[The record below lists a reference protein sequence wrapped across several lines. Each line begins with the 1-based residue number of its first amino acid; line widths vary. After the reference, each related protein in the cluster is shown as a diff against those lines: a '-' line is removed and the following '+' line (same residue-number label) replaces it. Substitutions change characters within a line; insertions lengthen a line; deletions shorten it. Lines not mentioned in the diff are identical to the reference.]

1 VRPIK
6 VVFSQRKREV
16 GTASKKERSIYPKPK
31 LGMEHYSG
39 VRKITADLSK
49 PEEFVLTRLTKEAR
63 VGGGPRA
70 IVRREVPVRARS
82 LSFERI
88 RGNISYDGKMLIID
102 VEPFW
107 ETTCTL
113 QEGALKCEP
122 QIVYPI

>member
-1 VRPIK
+1 

-16 GTASKKERSIYPKPK
+16 GTASKKEMSIYPRPK

-39 VRKITADLSK
+39 VSRIAVDLSK
-49 PEEFVLTRLTKEAR
+49 PEEFVLTLRTREAR
-63 VGGGPRA
+63 GGAPKT

-107 ETTCTL
+107 EATCTI

-122 QIVYPI
+122 EIVPI